1 MGKIRVVLVGVSKYF
16 IIGLSQLPFCMNDL
30 QAMKTALI
38 NGLNV
43 YEKDIVMCGE
53 TGIVTLDL
61 LVKSINNLLSVANSD
76 DTFIFYFSGHGG
88 KNCLLLSNEKIS
100 LQDLIDTIEKF
111 PTKNKIIIL
120 DSCHSGGFSVNGVPQ
135 IDIEADIEKF
145 AGYGYAVMASCGAS
159 QKSGFDHSKKISLY
173 TRFVCDALTSRF
185 LIKHGKKSLEEI
197 NEAIFHFAS
206 ISNRSGKYNV
216 QEPIFR
222 SNLGGTIFFNVEE
235 YTPYRTAHV
244 YEETDKY
251 IIYKVE
257 PLHNLQHKRL
267 AVKIILRYAFTLE
280 EIAKITPEIISKVMY
295 CDVFKSKNT
304 ESRYIGKASN
314 VIWCYY
320 GYDEDDMIRGNF
332 ICRTT
337 WIDDSQDE
345 KRWYRSTK
353 NSQII
358 AGVYFDQINGSY
370 NMIKQLK
377 DDNISKEDF
386 ICITRRYTLKLISLA
401 EQCIKLYREFLN
413 NTLSEEQ
420 LINDMTPLNNEI
432 SKWYFKQSNL
442 PIPQT
447 DLHEWADAHEK
458 ISGTIHDFSLFYN
471 KKHLDVWPS
480 DNRKWQMANV
490 IKRYE
495 KELEELKSIDKQ
507 V

>member
-1 MGKIRVVLVGVSKYF
+1 MGVVRAVLVGVSKYF
-16 IIGLSQLPFCMNDL
+16 VLGCSQLPFCMNDL

-43 YEKDIVMCGE
+43 CEKDIVLCGE
-53 TGIVTLDL
+53 TGIVTSDL
-61 LVKSINNLLSVANSD
+61 LVKSISNLLSIANSD

-88 KNCLLLSNEKIS
+88 NNCLLLSSEKIS
-100 LQDLIDTIEKF
+100 LQELIDTIEKF

-120 DSCHSGGFSVNGVPQ
+120 DSCHSGGFSIDGVPQ

-145 AGYGYAVMASCGAS
+145 AGCGYAVMASCGAN
-159 QKSGFDHSKKISLY
+159 QVSGFDYSKKISLY

-185 LIKHGKKSLEEI
+185 LIKKGKKSLEEI

-206 ISNRSGKYNV
+206 ISNKSGKSNV

-251 IIYKVE
+251 IIYEVE

-267 AVKIILRYAFTLE
+267 AVKIILRYAFTFE
-280 EIAKITPEIISKVMY
+280 EIANITPEIISKVMY
-295 CDVFKSKNT
+295 CDVFKSKSA

-314 VIWCYY
+314 IIWCYY
-320 GYDEDDMIRGNF
+320 GYDEDDIVRGNF

-337 WIDDSQDE
+337 WVDDSQD
-345 KRWYRSTK
+345 KKWWYRSTK

-358 AGVYFDQINGSY
+358 EGIYFDQINGSY
-370 NMIKQLK
+370 DTIKRLK
-377 DDNISKEDF
+377 DDNISKEDL
-386 ICITRRYTLKLISLA
+386 IHITREYTSNLISLA

-432 SKWYFKQSNL
+432 LKWYFKQSNL
-442 PIPQT
+442 PIPPT
-447 DLHEWADAHEK
+447 DLQEWADAHEK
-458 ISGTIHDFSLFYN
+458 ISGTIYDFSLFYN
-471 KKHLDVWPS
+471 KKHLNVWSS
-480 DNRKWQMANV
+480 DNRKWQMSNV

-495 KELEELKSIDKQ
+495 EDLEELKSIDKQ